1 LRRNPLDIPRLY
13 LETLGM
19 ELRPLVLALLE
30 ERALYGYEIVQRA
43 KRRANLRWEEGT
55 LYPLL
60 HRLERDGLLSSEWKK
75 APTGKDRKYY
85 ALTRKGR
92 TALARERADWKEQVR
107 VVSEILL
114 GGRDVEP
121 GRNAP

>member
-1 LRRNPLDIPRLY
+1 
-13 LETLGM
+13 M

-30 ERALYGYEIVQRA
+30 AGSLYGYQIAQRA
-43 KRRANLRWEEGT
+43 RRRGGLRWEEGT

-92 TALARERADWKEQVR
+92 TALARDRAEWKGIAK
-107 VVSEILL
+107 ILF
-114 GGRDVEP
+114 GGRHVQP
-121 GRNAP
+121 GRSAP

>member
-1 LRRNPLDIPRLY
+1 
-13 LETLGM
+13 M

-30 ERALYGYEIVQRA
+30 ERPLYGYEIVQRA
-43 KRRANLRWEEGT
+43 KRRAKLRWEEGT

-92 TALARERADWKEQVR
+92 AVLARERADWKKQVR

-121 GRNAP
+121 ERNAP